1 MNKVAE
7 IAASA
12 PTGPMVEPAWHDP
25 VVPRIH
31 RLGSHLLALL
41 IQHLEVSDH
50 LLDEGYRL
58 IVTHGWLI
66 AILLLPLGDHR
77 KNLIPLTCRKSRV
90 RTVS

>member
-12 PTGPMVEPAWHDP
+12 PAGSMVEPAWYDP
-25 VVPRIH
+25 VVSRIH

-50 LLDEGYRL
+50 FLDEGYRL
-58 IVTHGWLI
+58 VVTHGWI
-66 AILLLPLGDHR
+66 VAILLLPLGDHR
-77 KNLIPLTCRKSRV
+77 KNLIPLTCRKE
-90 RTVS
+90 